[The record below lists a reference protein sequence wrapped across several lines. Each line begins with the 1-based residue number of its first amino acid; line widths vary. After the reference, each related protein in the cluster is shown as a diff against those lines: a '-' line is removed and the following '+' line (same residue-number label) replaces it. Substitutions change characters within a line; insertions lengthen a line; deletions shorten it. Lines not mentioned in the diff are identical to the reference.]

1 MDVASLLANSGAY
14 LARGGWIMVLIL
26 GLSLWMWLLIGRQ
39 WHLLRSNSSLEKG
52 VGECLRHA
60 GEPGF
65 AAAPWQLQL
74 LEAAEAARSLR
85 ARMRKR
91 YLEAQT
97 ASVSLSFQRHTG
109 TILMLAGAAP
119 LLGLLGTVTGM
130 IDTFDIIA
138 VHGTGNA
145 RGLAS
150 GISVALVTTQA
161 GLVTSVPGLALGL
174 FLRRRAARAS
184 ERVVRFTHG
193 LMLAGGERPGRRAR
207 VFSAAAKARSAT
219 AKSSEEEA

>member
-1 MDVASLLANSGAY
+1 
-14 LARGGWIMVLIL
+14 
-26 GLSLWMWLLIGRQ
+26 
-39 WHLLRSNSSLEKG
+39 
-52 VGECLRHA
+52 
-60 GEPGF
+60 
-65 AAAPWQLQL
+65 
-74 LEAAEAARSLR
+74 
-85 ARMRKR
+85 MRKR
-91 YLEAQT
+91 YLEAQP
-97 ASVSLSFQRHTG
+97 ASVSLSFQRQTG

-145 RGLAS
+145 RGLAA
-150 GISVALVTTQA
+150 GISVALITPPA

-193 LMLAGGERPGRRAR
+193 LMLEGCDGPGQEPCALPE
-207 VFSAAAKARSAT
+207 T
-219 AKSSEEEA
+219 AKPREEGA

>member
-1 MDVASLLANSGAY
+1 MDWGSLLTHSGGY
-14 LARGGWIMVLIL
+14 LARGGWIMVLII
-26 GLSLWMWLLIGRQ
+26 GLSLWMWLLIGKQ
-39 WHLLRSNSSLEKG
+39 WYLLLRNSALEKG

-65 AAAPWQLQL
+65 VAAPWQLQL
-74 LEAAEAARSLR
+74 LEAAEAARGLR
-85 ARMRKR
+85 VRMRKR

-97 ASVSLSFQRHTG
+97 SSVSLTFQRHTG

-150 GISVALVTTQA
+150 GISVALITTQA

-174 FLRRRAARAS
+174 FLRRRAAKAS

-193 LMLAGGERPGRRAR
+193 LMLACGDAPPQGAPARPK
-207 VFSAAAKARSAT
+207 FC
-219 AKSSEEEA
+219 EEMA